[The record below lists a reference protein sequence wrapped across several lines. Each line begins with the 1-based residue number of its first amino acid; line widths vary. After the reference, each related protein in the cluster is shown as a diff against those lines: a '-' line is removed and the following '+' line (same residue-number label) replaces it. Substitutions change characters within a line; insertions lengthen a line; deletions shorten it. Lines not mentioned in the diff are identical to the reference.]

1 MSEEWSAEKE
11 YLPST
16 KKKHIMIRCEVD
28 TDTGGY
34 FALRTGRAGFFLL
47 MDRSDLRKVEGPSC
61 EDTEV
66 FDWVPKQPR
75 MRIYPRRRMRI

>member
-16 KKKHIMIRCEVD
+16 KKKYIMIRHEVESVGD
-28 TDTGGY
+28 GYLKLMTGKD
-34 FALRTGRAGFFLL
+34 RWILL
-47 MDRSDLRKVEGPSC
+47 MERSDLRKIASPSC

-66 FDWVPKQPR
+66 FDWTPKQPR
-75 MRIYPRRRMRI
+75 MRIYPRTALSR